1 MLGEQQDTVP
11 EMMKIL
17 ETILFHCSLEKKP
30 EPVVHNYEKAIDE
43 IRQGHCKSLTPSKS
57 KREIFEKK

>member
-1 MLGEQQDTVP
+1 MP